1 MGDFSGFDIHA
12 WTVHFFDP
20 CLAACSAAGLQRA
33 GSSSYPSGSVQHCS
47 VQQVAEHLHMERM
60 QLCCSIWPE
69 LLRFQLQGQRDF
81 GIGSMEGKRCMWIAA
96 GKPSAAGTA
105 QLAA

>member
-1 MGDFSGFDIHA
+1 MQ
-12 WTVHFFDP
+12 WM
-20 CLAACSAAGLQRA
+20 R
-33 GSSSYPSGSVQHCS
+33 GSVQHCS
-47 VQQVAEHLHMERM
+47 VQQVAERLHMERV

-81 GIGSMEGKRCMWIAA
+81 WIRSMQGQRCMWIAA